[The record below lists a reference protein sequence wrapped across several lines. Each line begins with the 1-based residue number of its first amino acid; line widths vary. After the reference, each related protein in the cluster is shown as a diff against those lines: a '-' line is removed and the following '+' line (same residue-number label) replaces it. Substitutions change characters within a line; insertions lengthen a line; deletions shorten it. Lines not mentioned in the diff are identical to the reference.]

1 MTQEEI
7 EIIQRAINEDTL
19 KDEEWLASCVD
30 HIACMIENNQ
40 EDIPFEAKLKEAL
53 NTYSITEMKTIEI
66 EIEKQKQMK
75 NSKTLNV
82 GLNYSIIL
90 SISLMTIGMILKLIH
105 GTGAMAF
112 ILCAVVASC
121 VIVFP
126 LLLIKILQSGMV
138 ILGKWVD
145 VLMLVSV
152 LTFISGTLFKIAKWP
167 GATMLMLFGI
177 GTFTLLF
184 WPLSLK
190 FQWNKQE
197 EKWRVLMHHLLMLI
211 VAMMIFGL
219 FKV

>member
-7 EIIQRAINEDTL
+7 EIIQRAINEDKL
-19 KDEEWLASCVD
+19 KDEEWLASCID

-75 NSKTLNV
+75 NSRTLNV

-112 ILCAVVASC
+112 ILCAVVTSC

>member
-1 MTQEEI
+1 MTPAEI
-7 EIIQRAINEDTL
+7 EQIKSALESHL
-19 KDEEWLASCVD
+19 FSDEEWINDCID
-30 HIACMIENNQ
+30 HIASMIENNHESILF
-40 EDIPFEAKLKEAL
+40 EDKLDQAL
-53 NTYSITEMKTIEI
+53 KIFSIEEMKTIEI
-66 EIEKQKQMK
+66 EIIKQKQMK
-75 NSKTLNV
+75 NSKTLNA
-82 GLNYSIIL
+82 GINYSIIIA
-90 SISLMTIGMILKLIH
+90 ISMMTIGMIIKLIH

-112 ILCAVVASC
+112 ILGAIIISC
-121 VIVFP
+121 IIVFP
-126 LLLIKILQSGMV
+126 LLLVKILQSSMV

-177 GTFTLLF
+177 GTFTLFF

-190 FQWNKQE
+190 YQWNKQE
-197 EKWRVLMHHLLMLI
+197 EKWRVLMNHLLMLI

>member
-7 EIIQRAINEDTL
+7 EIIQSALNTDTPL
-19 KDEEWLASCVD
+19 DEEWLALCVD

-40 EDIPFEAKLKEAL
+40 DHIPFEAKLKEAL
-53 NTYSITEMKTIEI
+53 KTYSTIEMKTIALEI
-66 EIEKQKQMK
+66 KKQEQMK

-90 SISLMTIGMILKLIH
+90 TISMMTIGMILKLIH

-112 ILCAVVASC
+112 IIGAIIISC
-121 VIVFP
+121 LIVFP
-126 LLLIKILQSGMV
+126 LLLVKILQSDMV

-152 LTFISGTLFKIAKWP
+152 LTFISGVLFKIAKWP

-177 GTFTLLF
+177 GSFTLLF
-184 WPLSLK
+184 WPMSLK
-190 FQWNKQE
+190 YQWNQQE